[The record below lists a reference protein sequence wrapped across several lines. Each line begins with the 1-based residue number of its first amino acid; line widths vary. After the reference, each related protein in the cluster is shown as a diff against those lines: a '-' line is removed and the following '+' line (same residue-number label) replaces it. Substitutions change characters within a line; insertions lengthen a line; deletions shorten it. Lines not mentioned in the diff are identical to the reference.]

1 MIDRRPR
8 SSYESDWLPYTKE
21 TARRAV
27 RVAIGQALIACFE
40 TPQELSPEI
49 RMLLAQVNA
58 RTRMNNEPQFAL
70 LAGGKGCAEGDLLGC
85 AERAPRT

>member
-1 MIDRRPR
+1 MIDRCPR

-27 RVAIGQALIACFE
+27 RVAIGQTLRACFE

-58 RTRMNNEPQFAL
+58 PHED
-70 LAGGKGCAEGDLLGC
+70 E
-85 AERAPRT
+85 